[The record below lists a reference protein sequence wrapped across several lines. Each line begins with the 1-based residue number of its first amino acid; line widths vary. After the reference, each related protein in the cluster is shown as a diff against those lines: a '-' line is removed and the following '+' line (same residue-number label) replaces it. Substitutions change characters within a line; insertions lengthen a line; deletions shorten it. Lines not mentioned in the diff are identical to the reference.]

1 MEAKVNYIVQQSEQQ
16 SVEKPQQQKKREEL
30 AKILATQPPQGFV
43 KEHPF
48 VKGLKYTPIGIVEG
62 LLDRL
67 FGFANWKIEVTDT
80 KMMANS
86 VVVVIRLHYRID
98 GEWLFHDGVG
108 AAPLQVNQGAK
119 PTDIDELKNNAVMIG
134 LPAAKS
140 FAIKD
145 ASEHLGELFGRNLNR
160 SSYIPS
166 IKQEN
171 KGEQKVEQKVVK
183 VELNQNKQNQ

>member
-1 MEAKVNYIVQQSEQQ
+1 METKVNYAVQQVEQQ
-16 SVEKPQQQKKREEL
+16 GVATPQQSKRETL
-30 AKILATQPPQGFV
+30 AKTLATPPPQGFV

-67 FGFANWKIEVTDT
+67 FGFGNWKIEVLDT
-80 KMMANS
+80 KMFANS

-98 GEWLFHDGVG
+98 GEWLFHDGIG
-108 AAPLQVNQGAK
+108 AAPLQVNAGAK
-119 PTDIDELKNNAVMIG
+119 PTDIDELKSNAVMIG

-145 ASEHLGELFGRNLNR
+145 AAEHLGELFGRNLNR
-160 SSYIPS
+160 TSFIPS
-166 IKQEN
+166 VKPEN
-171 KGEQKVEQKVVK
+171 KGEQKVVK
-183 VELNQNKQNQ
+183 VELKNQNQNK